1 MTACV
6 LSKGEQNEAVMAEAR
21 AFLRENRPTVVAL
34 FKRGAGIG
42 GGGAKE
48 AEEVLDEVVECLT
61 LLVGM
66 TGFLE
71 AEEHEGLGSGIGGR
85 MYT

>member
-6 LSKGEQNEAVMAEAR
+6 LSKGKQNETVMAETR

-42 GGGAKE
+42 GAGAKE
-48 AEEVLDEVVECLT
+48 TEELLDEVVECLT

-66 TGFLE
+66 TEFLE
-71 AEEHEGLGSGIGGR
+71 AEEHEGLGSNTAGR